1 MRQECTGLVF
11 VSCGQLYFMKT
22 GSKETGREK
31 RKEKREEGRNRQ
43 MDRRGKG
50 GERKE
55 EWMARLKQEEMKYLY
70 LTSLFFDDPKAHTGN
85 LLELINQFGEAL
97 GCKKKKIYRDQLHF
111 IL

>member
-1 MRQECTGLVF
+1 
-11 VSCGQLYFMKT
+11 MKT

-31 RKEKREEGRNRQ
+31 RKGRREKGRDRQ

-55 EWMARLKQEEMKYLY
+55 EWMARLKQKEMKYLY

-97 GCKKKKIYRDQLHF
+97 GCKKKNNIQRSIAFYIVAIKTSKLKLRKQFHLK
-111 IL
+111 